1 MFTTETA
8 EREASPQKRSSI
20 EEFFWAENG
29 WARVKKRK
37 KKSDKLNPRY
47 WGPDFHEDPS
57 NINVI
62 IKYCWK

>member
-1 MFTTETA
+1 MA
-8 EREASPQKRSSI
+8 EQES
-20 EEFFWAENG
+20 
-29 WARVKKRK
+29 KKEK

-62 IKYCWK
+62 IKYC